1 MIEAAARGVV
11 VIFWLATAAYAWLVS
26 VPFVHENFVQPRVL
40 PGLLEFA
47 EWHRWLTI
55 GLWPVAWL
63 GLRQALGHA
72 RARHGAR
79 LILGGWGVAGVAQ
92 CLMPSLAT
100 LSPGGVALAV
110 SVVALVAPLLFAL
123 VDLLAAPPID
133 GEAAADR
140 TVTDLAAAL
149 TAAGGVVGVYGA
161 QAAFMGSATF
171 EGLLT
176 SALTHVVF
184 VALFFLLVTVSR
196 SGAALSA
203 RPAAIEFW
211 LGTCLLAASLA
222 SVMVT
227 VVVPTLSI
235 GDLATRGVGAAIG
248 GVVGLVLAAR
258 GRLSGARGDDG
269 VLLALSGFVPLR
281 LTRAPAVPGALCWL
295 VVVATVAWS
304 LDAASR
310 VMDWSSV
317 LATLGVVTVWLLALA
332 GAFATVG
339 RAGAA
344 PAQPAAAWASFAVCL
359 LLLGAYHAM
368 VPPASRAEP
377 APAVRSWSRS
387 DPSFRVLGGVVRPP
401 APADRDFYGLL
412 QRHTNLGPQVAVTP
426 VPVRHAPLDGGAGES
441 RPPHVFVFVIDSLR
455 RDYVSPYNPRV
466 RFTPALA
473 RFASES
479 VVFERAFTRYGATG
493 LSVPSIWVGGL
504 VPHKQY
510 PEPFAPMNALYA
522 LLRHERYTSWIS
534 FDNIVDEIVPKDG
547 TGPALDTATLVKD
560 LRFCRTVGEIRDRLA
575 TVVPDGPPVF
585 TWALPQ
591 DIHVAVITREGATS
605 VSAGDY
611 QGFYAPYASRV
622 ERLDACFGA
631 FVDDLEARGLY
642 DDSVIVVTADHGDSL
657 GEEGR
662 WGHAYTIYPEILQI
676 PLLVHLPSR
685 LRDRFEWDVKAPAS
699 TADLTPSLY
708 ALLGHTPTPPSPIFG
723 ETRFWPKGQ
732 PPPPR
737 LEDGA
742 LVASSYGS
750 VYGWLSNR
758 GHELYVSDGVDFRD
772 YRFEMDG
779 SAAGKPLPVTE
790 EARQAGQD
798 AIRRSLGA
806 IATFYRFDPEH

>member
-1 MIEAAARGVV
+1 
-11 VIFWLATAAYAWLVS
+11 
-26 VPFVHENFVQPRVL
+26 
-40 PGLLEFA
+40 
-47 EWHRWLTI
+47 
-55 GLWPVAWL
+55 
-63 GLRQALGHA
+63 
-72 RARHGAR
+72 
-79 LILGGWGVAGVAQ
+79 
-92 CLMPSLAT
+92 
-100 LSPGGVALAV
+100 
-110 SVVALVAPLLFAL
+110 
-123 VDLLAAPPID
+123 
-133 GEAAADR
+133 
-140 TVTDLAAAL
+140 
-149 TAAGGVVGVYGA
+149 
-161 QAAFMGSATF
+161 
-171 EGLLT
+171 
-176 SALTHVVF
+176 
-184 VALFFLLVTVSR
+184 
-196 SGAALSA
+196 
-203 RPAAIEFW
+203 
-211 LGTCLLAASLA
+211 
-222 SVMVT
+222 
-227 VVVPTLSI
+227 
-235 GDLATRGVGAAIG
+235 
-248 GVVGLVLAAR
+248 
-258 GRLSGARGDDG
+258 
-269 VLLALSGFVPLR
+269 
-281 LTRAPAVPGALCWL
+281 
-295 VVVATVAWS
+295 
-304 LDAASR
+304 
-310 VMDWSSV
+310 
-317 LATLGVVTVWLLALA
+317 
-332 GAFATVG
+332 
-339 RAGAA
+339 
-344 PAQPAAAWASFAVCL
+344 
-359 LLLGAYHAM
+359 
-368 VPPASRAEP
+368 
-377 APAVRSWSRS
+377 
-387 DPSFRVLGGVVRPP
+387 
-401 APADRDFYGLL
+401 
-412 QRHTNLGPQVAVTP
+412 VAVTP